1 MMIMEYLA
9 LLIISFVSISI
20 IIHHIF
26 FKSKLGIRAHKSTKF
41 PPGPK
46 PLPIIGNILE
56 LGTQPHQALAKLSQ
70 TYGPIMTLKLGTIT
84 TIVISSPMLAKQIL
98 QKYDQIFSYRTIPD
112 TVKALDH
119 HLYSVGWLPPSTQWR
134 ILRRVC
140 ATKVFS
146 PLKLDSTEV
155 LRQKKLR
162 ELMDFVKVKSEKGEV
177 LNFSE
182 ICFTTVLNF
191 ISNAF
196 FSMDLAHYDSSKT
209 QEFKDIIWGIGEES
223 GRPNVVDFFPFLRF
237 LDPQGARA
245 RMTKYTEKLI
255 AFVDGLIEE
264 RLNLKALEM
273 ETTNK
278 RGKDVLDSVLEVML
292 EDNSQVTR
300 LHVVHLFLILFMA
313 GVDSTSMTI
322 EWAMTELLRNPE
334 KLEKLRKELH
344 CVLGKDEQ
352 NLEQI
357 EESHISKLPFLRAVV
372 KETLRLHPP
381 APLLAPHKALE
392 DVEIAGFMIPKN
404 AQILVN
410 VWAMGK
416 DSSIWEHQN
425 EFMPERFLDSKID
438 IHGHDFEL
446 IPFGAG
452 RRICPGLPLGY
463 RSVHIALAT
472 LLNGYDWKLA
482 NGQKSKDLDMS
493 EKFGL
498 TLHKAQPLQA
508 IPIKSQQ

>member
-9 LLIISFVSISI
+9 LLIVSFVSISI

-26 FKSKLGIRAHKSTKF
+26 IKSKLGVRTPKSTKF

-162 ELMDFVKVKSEKGEV
+162 ELMDFVKDK
-177 LNFSE
+177 
-182 ICFTTVLNF
+182 T
-191 ISNAF
+191 
-196 FSMDLAHYDSSKT
+196 HYDSSKS

-264 RLNLKALEM
+264 RLNLMALEM

-313 GVDSTSMTI
+313 GVDSTSITI

-334 KLEKLRKELH
+334 KLEKLRKELQ
-344 CVLGKDEQ
+344 CVLGKGEQ
-352 NLEQI
+352 NHEQI

-381 APLLAPHKALE
+381 APLLAPHKAHE
-392 DVEIAGFMIPKN
+392 DVEITGFMIPKN

-416 DSSIWEHQN
+416 DSSIWEHPN

-508 IPIKSQQ
+508 IPIKSQ

>member
-9 LLIISFVSISI
+9 LLIVSFVSISI

-26 FKSKLGIRAHKSTKF
+26 IKSKLGIRAPKLTKF

-112 TVKALDH
+112 TIKALDH

-155 LRQKKLR
+155 LQQKKLR
-162 ELMDFVKVKSEKGEV
+162 ELMDFVKDKSEKGEI

-182 ICFTTVLNF
+182 TCFTTVLNF

-196 FSMDLAHYDSSKT
+196 FSMDLAHYDSSKS

-245 RMTKYTEKLI
+245 RMTKYNEKLI

-264 RLNLKALEM
+264 RLNLKVLEM

-300 LHVVHLFLILFMA
+300 LHVVHLFLVSIL
-313 GVDSTSMTI
+313 S
-322 EWAMTELLRNPE
+322 NPS
-334 KLEKLRKELH
+334 
-344 CVLGKDEQ
+344 
-352 NLEQI
+352 N
-357 EESHISKLPFLRAVV
+357 IS
-372 KETLRLHPP
+372 
-381 APLLAPHKALE
+381 
-392 DVEIAGFMIPKN
+392 
-404 AQILVN
+404 
-410 VWAMGK
+410 
-416 DSSIWEHQN
+416 
-425 EFMPERFLDSKID
+425 RFS
-438 IHGHDFEL
+438 F
-446 IPFGAG
+446 
-452 RRICPGLPLGY
+452 
-463 RSVHIALAT
+463 
-472 LLNGYDWKLA
+472 
-482 NGQKSKDLDMS
+482 
-493 EKFGL
+493 
-498 TLHKAQPLQA
+498 
-508 IPIKSQQ
+508 